1 MLTIPSP
8 IIMVII
14 HGLFAITCLM
24 LFFPAQTKAVRNLA
38 SVNEQGKASVSL
50 KEDAVSQ
57 TPYIWQSLL

>member
-50 KEDAVSQ
+50 KEDAASQ